1 MPRKKIKN
9 KQSVAQFIEGGKGY
23 KAICIRCGSKTYD
36 VFNAIDL
43 INLNNCC
50 KGGE

>member
-1 MPRKKIKN
+1 MAKKKIKH
-9 KQSVAQFIEGGKGY
+9 KRSIGPFTDGAKGY

-36 VFNAIDL
+36 VFNANDL
-43 INLNNCC
+43 MNLNNCC